1 MEHYPW
7 LDKAYHQLVQPLLMG
22 RAHHAWLIHYAKGS
36 GESLLL
42 QHFFRRLLC
51 LTPKGEVACGH
62 CHSCLLFN
70 AGTHPDY
77 HHIQTEKDK
86 KQIGVEQIRKLTD
99 KVYEHAQQGGTKVI
113 WIEQATDLTEAAANA
128 LLKTLE
134 EPPNDTYFILT
145 ENNPQQLM
153 ATLRSRCSLF
163 YLAPPGLDEGMRWL
177 QHAKP
182 NYTENQLATA
192 LLLNNNAPVAASDLL
207 NTENWQLR
215 EQFCQHLSVCLS
227 KGQFWPLLATLN
239 TPQSKAKIT
248 WFCSLL
254 LDAAKAKNRA
264 GKFVTNRDKVPL
276 IRLIARF
283 DIEQIYYWYHL
294 WYQVKWQLQT
304 ISGLNQELILA
315 NLLAQSEL
323 TIKSHD

>member
-1 MEHYPW
+1 MKYYPW
-7 LDKAYHQLVQPLLMG
+7 LDKAYRQLVQPLLIG
-22 RAHHAWLIHYAKGS
+22 RAHHAWLIHYTTGS
-36 GESLLL
+36 GERLLL
-42 QHFFRRLLC
+42 QRFFGRLLC
-51 LTPKGEVACGH
+51 LMPKGGIACGH

-77 HHIQTEKDK
+77 YHIQTEKDK

-113 WIEQATDLTEAAANA
+113 WIEQATCLTEAAANA

-153 ATLRSRCSLF
+153 VTLRSRCSLF
-163 YLAPPGLDEGMRWL
+163 YLSPPSLDEGMAWL
-177 QHAKP
+177 QHHKL

-192 LLLNNNAPVAASDLL
+192 LLLNHNAPVAASELL
-207 NTENWQLR
+207 TTENWQLR
-215 EQFCQHLSVCLS
+215 EQFCEHLGIHLAQ
-227 KGQFWPLLATLN
+227 KRFWSLLTILN
-239 TPQSKAKIT
+239 TSQSKTKIS

-254 LDAAKAKNRA
+254 LDAVKAKNRA
-264 GKFVTNRDKVPL
+264 GKYITNRDKVAL

-283 DIEQIYYWYHL
+283 NIDQIYDWYRL
-294 WYQVKWQLQT
+294 WNQAKLQLQT
-304 ISGLNQELILA
+304 ISSLNQELILA
-315 NLLAQSEL
+315 NMLAQSEL
-323 TIKSHD
+323 LIE